1 MLVARLERMHPP
13 EHETGIVD
21 EAVEAAE
28 SARCLGDDFRTGFGI
43 SDIAFDRHRLAARG
57 LDLAHKCVSLV
68 RARMITDRDSRPLL
82 GKASSHGRADAG
94 RAARDENIFA
104 REIGNNE
111 ARSGH
116 RGAFWAGVRLRY
128 SGWSSRS

>member
-28 SARCLGDDFRTGFGI
+28 SARCFGDNPRARFWVC
-43 SDIAFDRHRLAARG
+43 DIALHRQRFAARS

-68 RARMITDRDSRPLL
+68 RARMIADGDARSLL
-82 GKASSHGRADAG
+82 GKACGDSSADTGRT
-94 RAARDENIFA
+94 ARDENIFA
-104 REIGNNE
+104 GEIGNNE

-116 RGAFWAGVRLRY
+116 QGAFRAGVRLRY
-128 SGWSSRS
+128 SGCSSRK